1 MNTQNK
7 ATVDLHLHTTASDG
21 TFDPSELV
29 NYASEIGLKTIAV
42 TDHDTVGGIDEA
54 ADAASKA
61 GIELIPGIEM
71 GTDTGGTDIHI
82 LGYFIDHKDSWYI
95 DYLEELRDLRLVRAG
110 EMIRRL
116 NESGVNVTLDEALRL
131 AKGGVL
137 TRAHIAKV
145 IVSKGISPSVKDV
158 FDRYLGRDKPCYV
171 QKYNYSSRDVISAIT
186 RTGGIPVLAHPS
198 ISNADS
204 HIPRLIDDGI
214 KGLEVYCY
222 DNDPAATKKYLDIA
236 NENGLIATGGS
247 DDHGPH
253 TPGRF
258 LIGHVYVP
266 DEVVTGLKQ
275 ARDSSLRSE

>member
-1 MNTQNK
+1 MNTQSNV
-7 ATVDLHLHTTASDG
+7 TVDLHLHTTASDG
-21 TFDPSELV
+21 TFSPTELV
-29 NYASEIGLKTIAV
+29 NYAKEIGLKTIAV
-42 TDHDTVGGIDEA
+42 TDHDTVGGLDEA
-54 ADAASKA
+54 FVTASRV

-71 GTDTGGTDIHI
+71 GTDAHGTDIHI
-82 LGYFIDHKDSWYI
+82 LGYFIDHKDAWYI
-95 DYLEELRDLRLVRAG
+95 DYLEELKDLRLVRAR
-110 EMIRRL
+110 EMIKRL
-116 NESGVNVTLDEALRL
+116 NDHSVNVTLDESLGL

-171 QKYNYSSRDVISAIT
+171 QKYNYSSADVISAIQ

-198 ISNADS
+198 ISDADA
-204 HIPRLIDDGI
+204 HIPSLIEDGI
-214 KGLEVYCY
+214 KGIEVYCY
-222 DNDPAATKKYLDIA
+222 DNDKVATKKYLDIA
-236 NENGLIATGGS
+236 EKYGLIVTGGS

-266 DEVVTGLKQ
+266 EEVVDNLKQ
-275 ARDSSLRSE
+275 ELTKDITS